1 MNSINVNEMLERL
14 QNYIFGELASGVGI
28 EQHVLTQN
36 AVAVLA
42 ATIMIGLLIGFLG
55 WKIVRVW
62 AAVAGFVLGF
72 ILGVLIS
79 AFAGLSGPGVL
90 AVGGIT
96 AVGLAVL
103 AAALYRVGGFLFVL
117 LSVCSL
123 AIQIL
128 NPQNGILLAVC
139 LVIALVAA
147 ILSVRF
153 VSVLTIFVT
162 GIYGAVVAGN
172 AVYELLPVSGELI
185 RVLICIILAAG
196 GIAVQL
202 LLESRKQKKASL
214 KKAEQIREENS
225 TANDV
230 ERARAMMDDFGKEP
244 EDEEDE
250 D

>member
-14 QNYIFGELASGVGI
+14 QNYIFGELSSGVGI
-28 EQHVLTQN
+28 EHHVLTQN

-42 ATIMIGLLIGFLG
+42 ATIMVGLLIGFLG

-79 AFAGLSGPGVL
+79 AFAGLSGTGGL

-96 AVGLAVL
+96 AVVLAVL
-103 AAALYRVGGFLFVL
+103 AAVLYRVGVFLIAL

-147 ILSVRF
+147 ILSFRF

-162 GIYGAVVAGN
+162 GIYGAVVAGT

-185 RVLICIILAAG
+185 RVLICIILAEESGTDPG
-196 GIAVQL
+196 GKL
-202 LLESRKQKKASL
+202 
-214 KKAEQIREENS
+214 N
-225 TANDV
+225 
-230 ERARAMMDDFGKEP
+230 GK
-244 EDEEDE
+244 
-250 D
+250 

>member
-1 MNSINVNEMLERL
+1 MNSISVNDMLERL
-14 QNYIFGELASGVGI
+14 QDYIFGELASGVGI
-28 EQHVLTQN
+28 EHHVLTQST
-36 AVAVLA
+36 VAVLA
-42 ATIMIGLLIGFLG
+42 ATIVVGLLIGFLG

-62 AAVAGFVLGF
+62 AALAGFVLGF

-79 AFAGLSGPGVL
+79 AFAGLSGTGVL
-90 AVGGIT
+90 AAGFIT
-96 AVGLAVL
+96 SVVLAVL
-103 AAALYRVGGFLFVL
+103 AAVLYRVGVFLIVL

-128 NPQNGILLAVC
+128 DPQNGILLAVC

-147 ILSVRF
+147 ILSVRY

-162 GIYGAVVAGN
+162 GIYGAVVAGT
-172 AVYELLPVSGELI
+172 AVFELLPVSGELI
-185 RVLICIILAAG
+185 RILICIILAAG

-230 ERARAMMDDFGKEP
+230 ERARAMMDDFGKAP

>member
-1 MNSINVNEMLERL
+1 MNSISVNDMLERL

-28 EQHVLTQN
+28 EHHVLTQN
-36 AVAVLA
+36 TVAVLA
-42 ATIMIGLLIGFLG
+42 ATIVVGLLIGFLG

-62 AAVAGFVLGF
+62 AAAAGFVLGF

-79 AFAGLSGPGVL
+79 AFAGLSGTGVL
-90 AVGGIT
+90 AAGFIT
-96 AVGLAVL
+96 AVVLAVL
-103 AAALYRVGGFLFVL
+103 AAVLYRVGVFLSVL

-128 NPQNGILLAVC
+128 DPQNGILLAVC

-147 ILSVRF
+147 ILSVRY

-162 GIYGAVVAGN
+162 GIYGAVVAGT
-172 AVYELLPVSGELI
+172 AVFELLPVSGELI
-185 RVLICIILAAG
+185 RILICIILAAG

-230 ERARAMMDDFGKEP
+230 ERARAMMDDFGKAP

>member
-1 MNSINVNEMLERL
+1 MNSISVNDMLERL
-14 QNYIFGELASGVGI
+14 QDYIFGELASGVGI
-28 EQHVLTQN
+28 EHHVLTQN
-36 AVAVLA
+36 TVAVLA
-42 ATIMIGLLIGFLG
+42 ATIVVGLLIGFLG

-62 AAVAGFVLGF
+62 AALAGFVLGF
-72 ILGVLIS
+72 IMGVLIS
-79 AFAGLSGPGVL
+79 AFAGLSGTGVL
-90 AVGGIT
+90 VAGFIT
-96 AVGLAVL
+96 AVVLAVL
-103 AAALYRVGGFLFVL
+103 AAVLYRVGVFLIVL

-128 NPQNGILLAVC
+128 DPQNGILLAVC

-147 ILSVRF
+147 ILSVRY

-162 GIYGAVVAGN
+162 GIYGAVGT
-172 AVYELLPVSGELI
+172 AVFELLPVSGELI
-185 RVLICIILAAG
+185 RILICIILAAG

-230 ERARAMMDDFGKEP
+230 ERARAMMDDFGKAP

>member
-1 MNSINVNEMLERL
+1 MNSISVNDMLERL

-28 EQHVLTQN
+28 EHHVLTQN
-36 AVAVLA
+36 TVAVLA
-42 ATIMIGLLIGFLG
+42 ATIVVGLLIGFLG

-62 AAVAGFVLGF
+62 AALAGFVLGF

-79 AFAGLSGPGVL
+79 AFAGLSGTGVL
-90 AVGGIT
+90 AAGFIT
-96 AVGLAVL
+96 AVVLAVL
-103 AAALYRVGGFLFVL
+103 AAVLYRVGVFLIVL

-128 NPQNGILLAVC
+128 DPQNGILLAVC

-162 GIYGAVVAGN
+162 GIYGAVVAGT
-172 AVYELLPVSGELI
+172 AVFELLPVSGELI
-185 RVLICIILAAG
+185 RILICIILAAG

-214 KKAEQIREENS
+214 KKAEQTREENS

-230 ERARAMMDDFGKEP
+230 ERARAMMDDFGKAP

>member
-1 MNSINVNEMLERL
+1 MNSISVNEMLERL
-14 QNYIFGELASGVGI
+14 QEYIFGELSSGVGI
-28 EQHVLTQN
+28 EHHVLTQN

-42 ATIMIGLLIGFLG
+42 ATIVIGLLIGFLG

-62 AAVAGFVLGF
+62 AALAGFVLGF
-72 ILGVLIS
+72 VLGVLVS
-79 AFAGLSGPGVL
+79 AFAGLGGTGVL
-90 AVGGIT
+90 AAGFIT
-96 AVGLAVL
+96 AVVLAVL
-103 AAALYRVGGFLFVL
+103 AAVLYRVGVFLIVL

-128 NPQNGILLAVC
+128 DPQNGILLAVC
-139 LVIALVAA
+139 LVIALAAA
-147 ILSVRF
+147 ILSVRY

-162 GIYGAVVAGN
+162 GIYGAVVAGT
-172 AVYELLPVSGELI
+172 AVYGLLPVSGEVI

-202 LLESRKQKKASL
+202 LLESKKQKKASL
-214 KKAEQIREENS
+214 RKAEQIREEKS

-230 ERARAMMDDFGKEP
+230 ERARAIMDDFGKAP

>member
-1 MNSINVNEMLERL
+1 MNSISVNDMLERL

-28 EQHVLTQN
+28 EHHVLTQN
-36 AVAVLA
+36 TVAVLA
-42 ATIMIGLLIGFLG
+42 ATIVVGLLIGFLG

-62 AAVAGFVLGF
+62 AALAGFVLGF
-72 ILGVLIS
+72 VLGVLVS
-79 AFAGLSGPGVL
+79 SFAGPCGPGVL
-90 AVGGIT
+90 AAGFIT
-96 AVGLAVL
+96 AVVLAVL
-103 AAALYRVGGFLFVL
+103 AAVLYRVGVFLIVL

-128 NPQNGILLAVC
+128 DPQNGILLAVC

-147 ILSVRF
+147 ILSVGF

-162 GIYGAVVAGN
+162 GIYGAVVAGT
-172 AVYELLPVSGELI
+172 AVFELLPVSGELI
-185 RVLICIILAAG
+185 RILICIILAAG

-230 ERARAMMDDFGKEP
+230 ERARAMMDDFGKAP

>member
-1 MNSINVNEMLERL
+1 MNSISVNDMLERL

-28 EQHVLTQN
+28 AHHVLTQN
-36 AVAVLA
+36 TVAVLA
-42 ATIMIGLLIGFLG
+42 ATIVVGLLIGFLG

-62 AAVAGFVLGF
+62 AALAGFVLGF

-79 AFAGLSGPGVL
+79 AFAGLSGTGVL
-90 AVGGIT
+90 AAGFIT
-96 AVGLAVL
+96 AVVLAVL
-103 AAALYRVGGFLFVL
+103 AAVLYRVGVFLIVL

-128 NPQNGILLAVC
+128 DPQNGILLAVC

-147 ILSVRF
+147 ILSVRY

-162 GIYGAVVAGN
+162 GIYGAVVAGT
-172 AVYELLPVSGELI
+172 AVFELLPVSGELI
-185 RVLICIILAAG
+185 RILICIILAAG

-230 ERARAMMDDFGKEP
+230 ERARAMMDDFGKAP

>member
-1 MNSINVNEMLERL
+1 MNSISVNDMLERL
-14 QNYIFGELASGVGI
+14 QDYIFGELASGVGI
-28 EQHVLTQN
+28 EHHVLTQN
-36 AVAVLA
+36 TVAVLA
-42 ATIMIGLLIGFLG
+42 ATIVVGLLIGFLG

-62 AAVAGFVLGF
+62 AALAGFVLGF
-72 ILGVLIS
+72 VLGVLIS
-79 AFAGLSGPGVL
+79 AFVGLSGTGVL
-90 AVGGIT
+90 AAGFIT
-96 AVGLAVL
+96 AVVLAVL
-103 AAALYRVGGFLFVL
+103 AAVLYRVGVFLIVL

-128 NPQNGILLAVC
+128 DPQNGILLAVC

-162 GIYGAVVAGN
+162 GIYGAVVAGT
-172 AVYELLPVSGELI
+172 AVFELLPVSGELI
-185 RVLICIILAAG
+185 RILICIILAAG

-230 ERARAMMDDFGKEP
+230 ERARAMMDDFGKAP

>member
-1 MNSINVNEMLERL
+1 MNSISVNEMLERL
-14 QNYIFGELASGVGI
+14 QEYIFGELSSGVGI
-28 EQHVLTQN
+28 EHHVLTQN

-42 ATIMIGLLIGFLG
+42 ATIVIGLLIGFLG

-62 AAVAGFVLGF
+62 AALAGFVLGF
-72 ILGVLIS
+72 VLGVLVS
-79 AFAGLSGPGVL
+79 AFAGLGGTGVL
-90 AVGGIT
+90 AAGFIT
-96 AVGLAVL
+96 AVVLAVL
-103 AAALYRVGGFLFVL
+103 AAVLYRVGVFLIVL

-128 NPQNGILLAVC
+128 DPQNGILLAVC
-139 LVIALVAA
+139 LVIALAAA
-147 ILSVRF
+147 ILSVRY

-162 GIYGAVVAGN
+162 GIYGAVVAGT
-172 AVYELLPVSGELI
+172 AVYELLPVSGEVI

-202 LLESRKQKKASL
+202 LLESKKQKKASL
-214 KKAEQIREENS
+214 RKAEQIREEKS

-230 ERARAMMDDFGKEP
+230 ERARAIMDDFGKAP

>member
-28 EQHVLTQN
+28 EHHVLTQN

-42 ATIMIGLLIGFLG
+42 ATIVIGLLIGFLG

-62 AAVAGFVLGF
+62 AAAAGFVLGF

-79 AFAGLSGPGVL
+79 AFAGLSGTGVL
-90 AVGGIT
+90 AAGVIT
-96 AVGLAVL
+96 AVVLAVL
-103 AAALYRVGGFLFVL
+103 AAVLYRVGVFLIVF

-162 GIYGAVVAGN
+162 GIYGAVVAGT
-172 AVYELLPVSGELI
+172 AVYELLPVRGELI

>member
-28 EQHVLTQN
+28 EHHVLTQN

-79 AFAGLSGPGVL
+79 AFAGLSGTGVL
-90 AVGGIT
+90 AAGGIT
-96 AVGLAVL
+96 AVVLAVL
-103 AAALYRVGGFLFVL
+103 AAVLYRVGVFLIVL

>member
-1 MNSINVNEMLERL
+1 MLERL
-14 QNYIFGELASGVGI
+14 QEYIFGELASGVGI
-28 EQHVLTQN
+28 EHHVLTQN
-36 AVAVLA
+36 TVAVLA
-42 ATIMIGLLIGFLG
+42 ATIVVGLLIGFLG

-62 AAVAGFVLGF
+62 AALAGFVLGF
-72 ILGVLIS
+72 VLGVLIS
-79 AFAGLSGPGVL
+79 ALAGLSGTGGL
-90 AVGGIT
+90 AAGFIT
-96 AVGLAVL
+96 AVVLAVL
-103 AAALYRVGGFLFVL
+103 AVVLYRVGVFLIVL

-128 NPQNGILLAVC
+128 DPQNGILLAVC

-147 ILSVRF
+147 ILSVRY

-162 GIYGAVVAGN
+162 GIYGAVVAGT
-172 AVYELLPVSGELI
+172 AVFELLPVSGELI

-202 LLESRKQKKASL
+202 LLESKKQKKASL

-230 ERARAMMDDFGKEP
+230 ERARAMMDDFGKAP